1 MAQFVRGNPGG
12 PGKPSR
18 YNVDVGAA
26 ICMQLIEGQS
36 LRSICKQDGRPHVAT
51 FLRWVDQHEPLRRQ
65 YAIAKEIQGHMIY
78 EEGIEIVDEAKGA
91 TTLEEI
97 QVAKLRSEA
106 RFRWAGKVLP
116 KVYGDKMLHTGADGE
131 GPVAVKL
138 ALDYSR
144 LALHEMVEFR
154 RLLAKME
161 LDDTA
166 TTPLIEGDAEDDGEA

>member
-1 MAQFVRGNPGG
+1 VALWLIGGVRSMPSPTAVLGRRPLFHVMPRVPVAEAICWRGLSVWSCILEVSTGDVMAQFVRGNPGG

-78 EEGIEIVDEAKGA
+78 
-91 TTLEEI
+91 
-97 QVAKLRSEA
+97 
-106 RFRWAGKVLP
+106 
-116 KVYGDKMLHTGADGE
+116 
-131 GPVAVKL
+131 
-138 ALDYSR
+138 DYSLR
-144 LALHEMVEFR
+144 VSRAASPVERELVVEDAASQR
-154 RLLAKME
+154 RC
-161 LDDTA
+161 
-166 TTPLIEGDAEDDGEA
+166 GDSVTL